1 MSGGARLEPGQH
13 MKIDIVTIFRE
24 MVEAG
29 LAPGVVGRARQAGVL
44 DIVVHN
50 LRDFTADKHRVV
62 DDVPFGGGPGMVLKP
77 EPLFVAVETIVA
89 RRGNPDAVLLMSPAG
104 RPFTQRE
111 AQRLAAMQHIVVLC
125 GRYEGI
131 DERVREHV
139 ATEEISIGDYVLSGG
154 ELPAL
159 VVVDAVSRLVPGV
172 VGDDQSVEADSF
184 TRGLLDYP
192 HYTRPADYRG
202 HRVPEVLTSGHHG
215 EIRNWRRREAL
226 RRTAERRPDLLAT
239 ANLDDEE
246 RMLLQEGA
254 AAPKKGSE

>member
-1 MSGGARLEPGQH
+1 

-89 RRGNPDAVLLMSPAG
+89 RRGKPDAVLLMSPAG